1 MMMYVDEETLFT
13 YIGYAAGLATILTFS
28 IQILKIIE
36 TKKVTNLSSYM
47 YVIYNL
53 GLICWF
59 AYGVYIENWL
69 IVIANLLTFLFT
81 FAILLLILY
90 YDAEDKIE
98 RDRRDDLTCVY
109 NRKYFEEASLLK
121 LVEDNTLKQPSAV
134 ISVSISNYGKIAENY
149 GQKAANKLLKATA
162 KFLDN
167 DLRGNDMVARFEENE
182 FVIYVSNANDKS
194 AKAVATRL
202 FKGSKN
208 LKITLASKQEITPE
222 LLIGICSS
230 KQAKDLKTMIAKANK
245 LMRSITSKTKEKIKI
260 EK

>member
-1 MMMYVDEETLFT
+1 MMYVDEETLFT
-13 YIGYAAGLATILTFS
+13 YIGYAAGLATILTFTV
-28 IQILKIIE
+28 QILKIIE

-69 IVIANLLTFLFT
+69 IAIANLLTFLFT

-98 RDRRDDLTCVY
+98 RERRDDLTCVY

-121 LVEDNTLKQPSAV
+121 LLENNALKQSSA
-134 ISVSISNYGKIAENY
+134 ILSISISNYGKASEKH
-149 GQKAANKLLKATA
+149 GQKVANKLLKATA
-162 KFLDN
+162 KFLNN
-167 DLRGNDMVARFEENE
+167 DLRGNDMVARFDDDE
-182 FVIYVSNANDKS
+182 FVIYISNADDKS
-194 AKAVATRL
+194 AKAVANRL
-202 FKGSKN
+202 YKGAKGI
-208 LKITLASKQEITPE
+208 KINTSDKQEITPE
-222 LLIGICSS
+222 LVIGICSS